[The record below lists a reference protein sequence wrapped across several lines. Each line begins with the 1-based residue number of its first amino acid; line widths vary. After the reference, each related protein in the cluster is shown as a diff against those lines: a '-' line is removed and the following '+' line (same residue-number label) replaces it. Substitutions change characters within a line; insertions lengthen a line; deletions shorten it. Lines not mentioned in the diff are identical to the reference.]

1 MKKIIVPLA
10 LAVALSACSPTKLLN
25 KYLPGKPKQP
35 AKPVAVDEFGK
46 LPDVFA
52 TAVNRSGFSRTNY
65 LQASRGVMQDIQNGD
80 IQIVNEG
87 KRITVIVPTDKYF
100 IFDTAKLSDLHYGP
114 LTNIAKL
121 IKCFAN
127 PQVYVAGFTDD
138 VGSYEYKRIMSKE
151 RAQAILTYL
160 WSQGIS
166 ERSSFAQGYGERF
179 AIGNNKLIHGSA
191 LNRRVEIQ
199 WTLN

>member
-10 LAVALSACSPTKLLN
+10 LAVTLSACSPTKLLN
-25 KYLPGKPKQP
+25 KYLPGNPKQP
-35 AKPVAVDEFGK
+35 AKPVTVDKFGK

-52 TAVNRSGFSRTNY
+52 PAVNRSGFSRTNY
-65 LQASRGVMQDIQNGD
+65 LQASRRIIQHVQNGD

-87 KRITVIVPTDKYF
+87 KRITLIVPTDKYF

-114 LTNIAKL
+114 LADIAKL

-127 PQVYVAGFTDD
+127 AKVYVAGFTDD
-138 VGSYEYKRIMSKE
+138 VGNYEHKRIMSKE
-151 RAQAILTYL
+151 RAQAIVAYL

-166 ERSSFAQGYGERF
+166 EHNLTTQGYGERF
-179 AIGNNKLIHGSA
+179 SIANNNLIHGSA
-191 LNRRVEIQ
+191 MNRRVEIQ
-199 WTLN
+199 WTMN